1 MCYTD
6 RNADATHARRIISNR
21 DDAPFFIMSNK
32 LLTVFNGATVNP
44 LASVPW
50 VAQWKFNND
59 GNDSIGSNTLTNN
72 NSATFT
78 TGKLGGATGATQLV
92 AASSQYWSKAISL
105 DVTGGVWISG
115 WYYANSIP
123 NNGIILGLASPAFPR
138 VIWYQILTNSVIRM
152 LVRNSANTSD
162 KTFDVGSVST
172 STWFWFAGGYDA
184 TAQTVWGRLN
194 GSAVSRAAW
203 TQGIL
208 SPSNNVYVSSS
219 YGHLDGQVDNLT
231 LATGAEPS
239 TAILDALYNSG
250 NGTETL
256 T

>member
-1 MCYTD
+1 M
-6 RNADATHARRIISNR
+6 NAATFLNVLQQGG
-21 DDAPFFIMSNK
+21 AP
-32 LLTVFNGATVNP
+32 NP

-138 VIWYQILTNSVIRM
+138 VIWYQIQTNSVTRM

-219 YGHLDGQVDNLT
+219 YGLLDGQVDNLT